1 MIKIFICC
9 FLLFFSFN
17 SFAFTC
23 RVRATG
29 QIISYRGAKQAD
41 VTVSLVPKIGAH
53 ENIIIDFSQGSSEI
67 DCKDDLPQSLI
78 DIFWPT
84 EGNEF
89 IAPEKIKNGSLDWW
103 GKRYSFPMQA
113 QPGNSHEISDGAYH
127 PLDVKF
133 TLSPTS
139 NANGVIIKK
148 GQPIGYFEY
157 HQKNRPA
164 KRSKMKNLR
173 ADGDTYG
180 WRILA
185 GNDVVIPTGT
195 CEANAYD
202 TQVTLNNY
210 NPNKSSRTP
219 INLSVH
225 CATPTNLSYS
235 LEGNLESDTDNSVFK
250 NTADN
255 PAKGIGIR
263 FFNNGKKINRYDV
276 QKIGTVDNSY
286 KSLNLSADYG
296 VVKGVSLSAGDVR
309 SQVTVNITYS

>member
-1 MIKIFICC
+1 MRLTVEMIC
-9 FLLFFSFN
+9 
-17 SFAFTC
+17 
-23 RVRATG
+23 
-29 QIISYRGAKQAD
+29 
-41 VTVSLVPKIGAH
+41 PK
-53 ENIIIDFSQGSSEI
+53 
-67 DCKDDLPQSLI
+67 LI

-89 IAPEKIKNGSLDWW
+89 IAPEKIKNGSLYWW
-103 GKRYSFPMQA
+103 ERGIAFLCKRNLVIIMRYQTVCFIL
-113 QPGNSHEISDGAYH
+113 N
-127 PLDVKF
+127 VKF

-139 NANGVIIKK
+139 NANGVVIKK

-164 KRSKMKNLR
+164 KLSKMKNLR
-173 ADGDTYG
+173 NDGATYG

-195 CEANAYD
+195 CEDNAYD

-210 NPNKSSRTP
+210 NPNKSSRVQLT
-219 INLSVH
+219 LSVH

-255 PAKGIGIR
+255 PAKGIGIS
-263 FFNNGKKINRYDV
+263 FFNDGKKN
-276 QKIGTVDNSY
+276 
-286 KSLNLSADYG
+286 
-296 VVKGVSLSAGDVR
+296 
-309 SQVTVNITYS
+309 

>member
-1 MIKIFICC
+1 MIRIFICF
-9 FLLFFSFN
+9 FLLFSFN

-23 RVRATG
+23 RVRSTG

-67 DCKDDLPQSLI
+67 DCKDDFPQWVI

-113 QPGNSHEISDGAYH
+113 QLGDTHEISDGAYH

-157 HQKNRPA
+157 HQENRPA
-164 KRSKMKNLR
+164 KGSKMKNLR
-173 ADGDTYG
+173 DDGDTYG

-210 NPNKSSRTP
+210 NPNKSSRK
-219 INLSVH
+219 NVDLSIH
-225 CATPTNLSYS
+225 CAKSTNLSYS
-235 LEGNLESDTDNSVFK
+235 LEGQLESNTDNSVFK

-255 PAKGIGIR
+255 PAKGIGIS
-263 FFNNGKKINRYDV
+263 FFNNGKKINKNEV
-276 QKIGTVDNSY
+276 QKIGTVNNSY

-296 VVKGVSLSAGDVR
+296 VVKGVPLSAGDVR